1 MAVER
6 YLLDEFDSDEKEEFE
21 EHFFSCDECAREIKA
36 GATLMSNGRQIF
48 GRESAAA
55 RATAA
60 AVKPAKRE
68 WFAWLRPAFAVP
80 AMAFMLGIV
89 AFQNLVQ
96 VPALHQ
102 SLVAMNSAA
111 VLPFVNLNSG
121 GSRGDEQV
129 VVARTGE
136 LFQLTLDISDT
147 ASTAHTAELYDSSG
161 RKILSLAI
169 PEDAPK
175 EGLALK
181 MPGDLPAGDYSLV
194 VKQAGAAESTAA
206 TRYKFTLQRR

>member
-6 YLLDEFDSDEKEEFE
+6 YLLDEFGPEEKDAFE
-21 EHFFSCDECAREIKA
+21 EHFFSCNECAREIKA
-36 GATLMSNGRQIF
+36 GAAFMAHAK
-48 GRESAAA
+48 ESLKSGE
-55 RATAA
+55 TAKKPVGSQVK
-60 AVKPAKRE
+60 AVKKE

-80 AMAFMLGIV
+80 AMAFMLGVV

-102 SLVAMNSAA
+102 SLVAMNSPA
-111 VLPFVNLNSG
+111 VLPFVDLKSG
-121 GSRGDEQV
+121 SSRGDEPV

-181 MPGDLPAGDYSLV
+181 MPSDLPAGDYSLV

-206 TRYKFTLQRR
+206 SHYKFTLQRR